1 MSCWLL
7 PSAQGACGALCCRSA
22 AARLGR
28 AAPTR
33 SPTSARRVRPHR
45 RLPRRRT
52 LHYALAGTV
61 FGPAG
66 PPLAPGADP
75 AATAV
80 PQTPLPARLPE
91 PVPRGRRLDL
101 LAAVLPHRLG
111 PARAAP
117 DHPGPSWCA
126 APAPR
131 RLSSSTTR
139 CWQSWP
145 ATRVLRCRK
154 LRMDTTVVEADIDHP
169 TDADLLEHAVRTLGG
184 LVRRVQAARRGHPY
198 PVPRPLPRRRAA
210 ALADLPDPAA
220 AHRAGP
226 RPDRPAHRPDRP
238 AHLAQAE
245 RIARNPRR
253 ALGRRPGDGRLQ
265 RLVCQLEETTAATH
279 RLLDQ
284 TRQRLRGTRVIPDRL
299 ISLADPD
306 ARPIRKGKP
315 HKPTEFGYTVLLAE
329 CERGFIATHH
339 THQGNPSD
347 AAQLIPALTQVMAV
361 TSRPPGTVTRGSRV
375 WHRRQRPGVIGVGRQ
390 AGRAATRGQARQGP
404 GRLRADP
411 SVQTDAQLA
420 GRDRSPHQPAQTLL
434 RAAAHPAAPPCRRAD
449 LGGAGDLRLQP
460 AADDGGRRINDHPG
474 GVPPPPQSSII
485 PYQDFFSGK

>member
-131 RLSSSTTR
+131 RLSNSTTR

-198 PVPRPLPRRRAA
+198 PVPRPLPRRRPA

-220 AHRAGP
+220 AHRAGA
-226 RPDRPAHRPDRP
+226 RRDRPAHRAGRPGRP
-238 AHLAQAE
+238 AH
-245 RIARNPRR
+245 PGPGR
-253 ALGRRPGDGRLQ
+253 ADRPQ
-265 RLVCQLEETTAATH
+265 
-279 RLLDQ
+279 
-284 TRQRLRGTRVIPDRL
+284 
-299 ISLADPD
+299 
-306 ARPIRKGKP
+306 
-315 HKPTEFGYTVLLAE
+315 
-329 CERGFIATHH
+329 
-339 THQGNPSD
+339 
-347 AAQLIPALTQVMAV
+347 
-361 TSRPPGTVTRGSRV
+361 RPPGACQAARRWPPATADPPAGGDRCRNSSAAGPDPPATARHQGDPRPADVTL
-375 WHRRQRPGVIGVGRQ
+375 RPGRPPDPQGQAAQADRVRLHRA
-390 AGRAATRGQARQGP
+390 AGR
-404 GRLRADP
+404 
-411 SVQTDAQLA
+411 V
-420 GRDRSPHQPAQTLL
+420 
-434 RAAAHPAAPPCRRAD
+434 
-449 LGGAGDLRLQP
+449 
-460 AADDGGRRINDHPG
+460 
-474 GVPPPPQSSII
+474 
-485 PYQDFFSGK
+485 

>member
-131 RLSSSTTR
+131 RLSNSTTR

-184 LVRRVQAARRGHPY
+184 LVRRVHARCAATRTPFRDRSRAAGRRLWQISRTLRRRTGQAPAEIDRLTAQVAQVARRT
-198 PVPRPLPRRRAA
+198 
-210 ALADLPDPAA
+210 
-220 AHRAGP
+220 
-226 RPDRPAHRPDRP
+226 
-238 AHLAQAE
+238 LAQAE
-245 RIARNPRR
+245 RIARNARR
-253 ALGRRPGDGRLQ
+253 ARAKRPDDGRLR
-265 RLVCQLEETTAATH
+265 RLIRQLEETAAATH

-299 ISLADPD
+299 VSLCDPD

-329 CERGFIATHH
+329 CERGFITTHH
-339 THQGNPSD
+339 THKGNPSD
-347 AAQLIPALTQVMAV
+347 AAQLVGAVTQVIAIAG
-361 TSRPPGTVTRGSRV
+361 RPPGTVTRGSRLR
-375 WHRRQRPGVIGVGRQ
+375 HRRQRHRPGRPWVNRVGLPRKGTPGKTRQ
-390 AGRAATRGQARQGP
+390 AHEQTRP
-404 GRLRADP
+404 FKRLRHWRVGIEARI
-411 SVQTDAQLA
+411 SQLKRSFGLRRTRLRRLA
-420 GRDRSPHQPAQTLL
+420 GAQTWVG
-434 RAAAHPAAPPCRRAD
+434 
-449 LGGAGDLRLQP
+449 LGIFAYNLQRMTVVV
-460 AADDGGRRINDHPG
+460 G
-474 GVPPPPQSSII
+474 
-485 PYQDFFSGK
+485 